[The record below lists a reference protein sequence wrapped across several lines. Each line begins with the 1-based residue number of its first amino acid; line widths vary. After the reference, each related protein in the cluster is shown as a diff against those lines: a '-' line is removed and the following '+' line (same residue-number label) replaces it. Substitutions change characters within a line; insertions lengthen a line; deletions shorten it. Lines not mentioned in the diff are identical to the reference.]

1 MTRLSRVGMAVA
13 AIMASGAAP
22 LLAQVGYPPTA
33 SPYRPIDRGLWVE
46 VYGGRVLGDGG
57 SLRVGPRDGNLVG
70 ARLDLRGRNAL
81 QVSFGGWYATTVRNV
96 VNANDSVATRVKGP
110 FAEKMFAFQFAAQ
123 LNLTGGKTWH
133 GLAPYASMSVG
144 LVHGQAPPASD
155 TSGYTFGTKIYFSPA
170 VGTRL
175 FLGQRL
181 FVSAQ
186 AQVFFWKL
194 SYPASYSLEPSKQP
208 GTASHSNA
216 VNTTGSSSQY
226 VATPSLR
233 LGLGIAF

>member
-1 MTRLSRVGMAVA
+1 MTRLSRMSLTVA
-13 AIMASGAAP
+13 AFVVGGATP
-22 LLAQVGYPPTA
+22 LLAQIGYPPTA
-33 SPYRPIDRGLWVE
+33 SPYRTIDRGLWVE
-46 VYGGRVLGDGG
+46 VYGGRIFGSGG
-57 SLRVGPRDGNLVG
+57 PLLVGPRDGDLVG
-70 ARLDLRGRNAL
+70 GRLDLRGKNAL
-81 QVSFGGWYATTVRNV
+81 QVSFGGWYANTVRNV
-96 VNANDSVATRVKGP
+96 VNADDSVATRVKGP
-110 FAEKMFAFQFAAQ
+110 FAEKMFAFQFGVQ

-133 GLAPYASMSVG
+133 RLAPYATLNVG
-144 LVHGQAPPASD
+144 LVHGQGPPASD
-155 TSGYTFGTKIYFSPA
+155 TSGYSFGTKLYFSPA
-170 VGTRL
+170 LGTRL
-175 FLGQRL
+175 FINQRL

-186 AQVFFWKL
+186 AQAFFWKL